1 VIKVIETPQNILN
14 SVRKAAVIALAAPY
28 SATVTI
34 TMPGRAS
41 FALRRSRPRHFLMC
55 PPTYFDVRYAIN
67 PWMDPAVPVDR
78 ALAMSQWS
86 ALVEAYR
93 AAGHHVDLLT
103 PVPGLPDMVYAANGA
118 FAVDGVVLSARFA
131 YAERAPEAA
140 AHAEWHRHNSTG
152 PGSPAIAEPMATN
165 EAEGDFA
172 VLARRILAGYG
183 FRTSRAA
190 HGELAALTGREVI
203 SLELVDPRLY
213 HLDVALTVLDDE
225 RDHLAYFPD
234 AFSPDSRRLLAECFP
249 DAILATEADAYAF
262 GLNCVSDGRNV
273 FVPAGAAHLRT
284 QIAAAGYRPVSI
296 DLSELAKGGGSVKC
310 CTQELHAFRGSKGVA
325 PLAP

>member
-1 VIKVIETPQNILN
+1 
-14 SVRKAAVIALAAPY
+14 
-28 SATVTI
+28 
-34 TMPGRAS
+34 MPGRAA
-41 FALRRSRPRHFLMC
+41 FALRRTRPRHFLMC

-67 PWMDPAVPVDR
+67 PWMDPHVPVDR
-78 ALAMSQWS
+78 PLALAQWS

-118 FAVDGVVLSARFA
+118 FALDGIVLPARFA

-140 AHAEWHRHNSTG
+140 AHAEWHRRNGTG
-152 PGSPAIAEPMATN
+152 YAGPAIAEPAATN

-172 VLARRILAGYG
+172 VLSDRILAGYG

-203 SLELVDPRLY
+203 SLELVDSRLY

-225 RDHLAYFPD
+225 RDHIAYYPD
-234 AFSPDSRRLLAECFP
+234 AFSPDS
-249 DAILATEADAYAF
+249 
-262 GLNCVSDGRNV
+262 
-273 FVPAGAAHLRT
+273 
-284 QIAAAGYRPVSI
+284 QAAARRALPGCDPGHRDRRVRLRP
-296 DLSELAKGGGSVKC
+296 ELRQRRPQRLRPRRARRTCARRSPRRATGR
-310 CTQELHAFRGSKGVA
+310 FRSTSASWPKVA
-325 PLAP
+325 AA

>member
-1 VIKVIETPQNILN
+1 M
-14 SVRKAAVIALAAPY
+14 
-28 SATVTI
+28 TI
-34 TMPGRAS
+34 TVPGPAA
-41 FALRRSRPRHFLMC
+41 FALRRTRPRHFLMC

-67 PWMDPAVPVDR
+67 PWMDPTFPVDR
-78 ALAMSQWS
+78 PLALAQWS

-93 AAGHHVDLLT
+93 AAGHRVDLLD

-118 FAVDGVVLSARFA
+118 FALDGIVLPARFA
-131 YAERAPEAA
+131 YAERAPEAPV
-140 AHAEWHRHNSTG
+140 HAEWHRRNTTG
-152 PGSPAIAEPMATN
+152 WASPAIAEPVATN

-172 VLARRILAGYG
+172 VLSDRILAGHG

-225 RDHLAYFPD
+225 RDHIAYFPD
-234 AFSPDSRRLLAECFP
+234 AFSPDSQRRLADCFP

-262 GLNCVSDGRNV
+262 GLNCVSDGRTV
-273 FVPAGAAHLRT
+273 FVPAGAAHLRM

-310 CTQELHAFRGSKGVA
+310 CTQELHAFRGVQEVA
-325 PLAP
+325 LLAHDTHP

>member
-1 VIKVIETPQNILN
+1 
-14 SVRKAAVIALAAPY
+14 
-28 SATVTI
+28 
-34 TMPGRAS
+34 MPGRAA

-67 PWMDPAVPVDR
+67 PWMDPGIPVDR
-78 ALAMSQWS
+78 PLAMAQWS
-86 ALVEAYR
+86 ALVEAYG
-93 AAGHHVDLLT
+93 AAGHQVDLLD
-103 PVPGLPDMVYAANGA
+103 PVPGLPDMVYTANGA
-118 FAVDGVVLSARFA
+118 FALDGIVLPARFA

-140 AHAEWHRHNSTG
+140 AHADWHRRNGTG
-152 PGSPAIAEPMATN
+152 YAQPTIAEPAATN

-172 VLARRILAGYG
+172 VLADRLLAGYG

-203 SLELVDPRLY
+203 SLELIDPRLY

-225 RDHLAYFPD
+225 RDHIAYYPD
-234 AFSPDSRRLLAECFP
+234 AFSPDSQRLLADCFP
-249 DAILATEADAYAF
+249 DAILATAADAYAF

-273 FVPAGAAHLRT
+273 FVPAGAAYLRT

-296 DLSELAKGGGSVKC
+296 DLSELVKGGGSVKC
-310 CTQELHAFRGSKGVA
+310 CTQEIRSPKE
-325 PLAP
+325 PR

>member
-1 VIKVIETPQNILN
+1 
-14 SVRKAAVIALAAPY
+14 
-28 SATVTI
+28 
-34 TMPGRAS
+34 MPGRAA
-41 FALRRSRPRHFLMC
+41 FALRRTRPRHFLMC
-55 PPTYFDVRYAIN
+55 PPTYFDVSYAIN
-67 PWMDPAVPVDR
+67 PWMDPSVPVDR
-78 ALAMSQWS
+78 LLALAQWS

-93 AAGHHVDLLT
+93 AAGHRVDLLD

-118 FAVDGVVLSARFA
+118 FVLDGMVLPARFA

-140 AHAEWHRHNSTG
+140 AHAEWHRRNG
-152 PGSPAIAEPMATN
+152 AGWAAPVIAEPTAAN

-172 VLARRILAGYG
+172 VLADRILAGSG

-225 RDHLAYFPD
+225 RDHIAYFPD
-234 AFSPDSRRLLAECFP
+234 AFSPDSQRRLAECFP
-249 DAILATEADAYAF
+249 DAILATEADAFAF

-273 FVPAGAAHLRT
+273 FVPAGAADLRM

-310 CTQELHAFRGSKGVA
+310 CTQEIRTRQEGR
-325 PLAP
+325 P